1 MKYLLLLFCIVSV
14 LGIKAETRNETY
26 AFLNMPT
33 SAKIAALG
41 GVNVS
46 IPTAD
51 INMVYQNP
59 ALLQDTLHNAASL
72 SYVDYLLD
80 TKTGF
85 LSYARKFNK
94 VGMLS
99 FGMHYVS
106 YGAFD
111 EYDLSDTY
119 LGEFNAK
126 EYAFYIAGTKKL
138 SKKLQAGLTLKPVYS
153 VLEKYQS
160 FGLLVDL
167 GLHFR
172 SLDNNFGA
180 GLVVRNIGRQLSTY
194 DEGVTEDVPFNI
206 VLGATYKLNHAPFRF
221 SATFN
226 EIDNYDLMYTS
237 VFDESTSTTDQDQ
250 YDSFTMGEKLFRHM
264 VFGVDFMPSKNFFV
278 SFGYNF
284 RRKQELKIE
293 EKVSTVGLSWGFG
306 LRVAKFH
313 ISYGSARYHLS
324 GVTNHITLS
333 TQF

>member
-1 MKYLLLLFCIVSV
+1 MRYTILLLCILSV
-14 LGIKAETRNETY
+14 VFVKAETRSETY

-41 GVNVS
+41 GANVS
-46 IPTAD
+46 ITTPD
-51 INMVYQNP
+51 VNMVYQNP
-59 ALLQDTLHNAASL
+59 ALLQDTLNNSASL
-72 SYVDYLLD
+72 SYVSYLLD

-85 LSYARKFNK
+85 LSYAHKFEK

-99 FGMHYVS
+99 FGLHYVS
-106 YGAFD
+106 YGSFD
-111 EYDLSDTY
+111 GRDASDVM

-126 EYAFYIAGTKKL
+126 EYAFYVAGTKKL
-138 SKKLQAGLTLKPVYS
+138 SRKLQAGITFKPVYS

-160 FGLLVDL
+160 FGLLVDM

-180 GLVVRNIGRQLSTY
+180 GLVFRNIGRQISTY
-194 DEGVTEDVPFNI
+194 TDNDDEKVPFNI
-206 VLGATYKLNHAPFRF
+206 VLGASYKLSHAPFRF

-226 EIDNYDLMYTS
+226 ELDNYDLVYTS
-237 VFDESTSTTDQDQ
+237 VFDESSSVNDDEEQ
-250 YDSFTMGEKLFRHM
+250 SFSAGEKLFRHL

-293 EKVSTVGLSWGFG
+293 EKVGTVGLSWGFG
-306 LRVAKFH
+306 LRVSKFH
-313 ISYGSARYHLS
+313 VSYGSARYHLS
-324 GVTNHITLS
+324 GNTNHITIS
-333 TQF
+333 RSF